1 MNVDDV
7 AVHGTWVSGRRIEPM
22 VSVEMKEG
30 ETLRIGVSSRL
41 YRLHWIPISR
51 AYDLENPFVAQ
62 LDSVAEEEE
71 EEKEEEEEM
80 QVRIRFHS
88 LCLRRL
94 FLILFSLI
102 NLL

>member
-1 MNVDDV
+1 
-7 AVHGTWVSGRRIEPM
+7 M